1 MVIYS
6 YKGILLSNKKE
17 RTADILN
24 STDESQSIALV
35 KEAKHKRVHTVYMT
49 PFLKIL
55 EKVKQ

>member
-1 MVIYS
+1 MEYYS
-6 YKGILLSNKKE
+6 ATKKE
-17 RTADILN
+17 WTADILN

-35 KEAKHKRVHTVYMT
+35 KEAKHKRVPTVYTM

>member
-1 MVIYS
+1 M
-6 YKGILLSNKKE
+6 LLSNKKE
-17 RTADILN
+17 WTADILN

>member
-1 MVIYS
+1 MIYS

-17 RTADILN
+17 QAADILN
-24 STDESQSIALV
+24 STDEPQSIALV